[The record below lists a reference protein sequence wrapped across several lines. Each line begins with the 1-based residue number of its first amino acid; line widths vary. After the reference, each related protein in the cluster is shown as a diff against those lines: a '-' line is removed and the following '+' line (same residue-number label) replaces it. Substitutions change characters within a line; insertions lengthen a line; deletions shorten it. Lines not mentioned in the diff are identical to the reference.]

1 MRTGPMLAP
10 PVLTDR
16 PGPDVDAAF
25 LVMFDQHR
33 HRLFSTAYRLTG
45 RRADAEDL
53 TAETF
58 LRAYRSLAGF
68 DAARLE
74 ALQPRAWLSTIL
86 VNEWRNQC
94 RRSARRPTV
103 AGGEA
108 AATPD
113 PEDPVDV
120 AGVAEC
126 REDGRRL
133 AAMLLEL
140 PERQRMAVVLR
151 YLGDLPMA
159 EVAEV
164 MGCPVGTAKSHLHRG
179 LRRLRETVEPGGVV
193 SPVDV
198 VSDRGDE
205 QKGQS

>member
-1 MRTGPMLAP
+1 MLAP
-10 PVLTDR
+10 PVLADR
-16 PGPDVDAAF
+16 PDPDLDAAF
-25 LVMFDQHR
+25 LAMFDQHR

-68 DAARLE
+68 DATRLE

-86 VNEWRNQC
+86 VNQWRNQC
-94 RRSARRPTV
+94 RASARRPRV
-103 AGGEA
+103 DAGEPA
-108 AATPD
+108 DTPD
-113 PEDPVDV
+113 PGDPVDV
-120 AGVAEC
+120 EAVAEC

-140 PERQRMAVVLR
+140 PERQRVAVVLR

-159 EVAEV
+159 EVAEA

-179 LRRLRETVEPGGVV
+179 LRRLRETIEPGGVV

-205 QKGQS
+205 HRGQS

>member
-1 MRTGPMLAP
+1 MLAP
-10 PVLTDR
+10 PVLADR
-16 PGPDVDAAF
+16 PDPDLDAAF
-25 LVMFDQHR
+25 LSMFDQHR

-94 RRSARRPTV
+94 RNRGRRPAV
-103 AGGEA
+103 VDEPAE
-108 AATPD
+108 TPD
-113 PEDPVDV
+113 PKDPVDV
-120 AGVAEC
+120 EAVAEC

-140 PERQRMAVVLR
+140 PERQRVAVVLR

-159 EVAEV
+159 EVAEA

-179 LRRLRETVEPGGVV
+179 LRRLRAAVG
-193 SPVDV
+193 PVDLID
-198 VSDRGDE
+198 DRGD